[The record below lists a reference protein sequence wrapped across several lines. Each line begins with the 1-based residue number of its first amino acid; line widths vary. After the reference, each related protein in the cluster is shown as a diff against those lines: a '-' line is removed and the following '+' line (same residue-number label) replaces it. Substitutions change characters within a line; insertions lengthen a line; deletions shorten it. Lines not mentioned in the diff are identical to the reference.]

1 MWFSVMGIVFPQV
14 KLLCCFSCP
23 LLIIF
28 ALPYMSRERG
38 SKAHFAVSLSP
49 EEPHVLTV
57 VGFWISWLEVLPPE
71 DTGLDGA
78 HTAPETAWVCSLA
91 ALQPSVPSDIELL

>member
-1 MWFSVMGIVFPQV
+1 MWFSVMGMCLEHCVPV
-14 KLLCCFSCP
+14 
-23 LLIIF
+23 IF

-49 EEPHVLTV
+49 EEPHVPTA

-78 HTAPETAWVCSLA
+78 HTAP
-91 ALQPSVPSDIELL
+91 